1 MPRSA
6 RNVRGTLSET
16 RRTQILEAAAR
27 VFARRGF
34 DRATIQ
40 DIARAAKL
48 SEGSIYNYFRSK
60 EELLVHIPQ
69 HLVRPLFIPLV
80 EGDVPETLGEA
91 EEILL
96 GVCHGMVARVQE
108 YAPFL
113 KVFLSALPHL
123 SPATR
128 EHYMQLLPT
137 YAAERLERFL
147 REGIRRGI
155 FRADIN
161 VEIAARLLPGM
172 LLLFLMTQEVLLVH
186 PIVAQGY
193 DRIIPEAVRLFLYG
207 ATPRV
212 LTHRPAATP

>member
-80 EGDVPETLGEA
+80 EGDVPETLGDLQ
-91 EEILL
+91 I
-96 GVCHGMVARVQE
+96 
-108 YAPFL
+108 
-113 KVFLSALPHL
+113 
-123 SPATR
+123 
-128 EHYMQLLPT
+128 
-137 YAAERLERFL
+137 
-147 REGIRRGI
+147 
-155 FRADIN
+155 
-161 VEIAARLLPGM
+161 
-172 LLLFLMTQEVLLVH
+172 
-186 PIVAQGY
+186 
-193 DRIIPEAVRLFLYG
+193 
-207 ATPRV
+207 
-212 LTHRPAATP
+212 THSHR